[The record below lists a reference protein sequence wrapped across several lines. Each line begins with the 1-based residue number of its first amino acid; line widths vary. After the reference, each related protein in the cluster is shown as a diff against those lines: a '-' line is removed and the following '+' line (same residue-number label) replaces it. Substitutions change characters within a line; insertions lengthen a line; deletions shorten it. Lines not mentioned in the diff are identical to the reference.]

1 MSSNEGQVGETPQ
14 QRDML
19 RMAVFRAQRAQQVEL
34 PAIRQMGQQIKA
46 ANEPNSFE
54 RQHAAGAAQTDTA
67 AAFTQAGQQAR
78 VNEARAGNTGTG
90 RAALDTVKMGADQ
103 ATATGMGTVA
113 AGQGQED
120 KYVGGLQAMTA
131 VGQGQQATA
140 TQGASTAAN
149 LSGQNAAAAAQRS
162 LADSIGNA
170 GLAAQA
176 VGTGL
181 ALANSSGGQAPVYD
195 YNYRGTELPASLRGG
210 G

>member
-1 MSSNEGQVGETPQ
+1 MSVNEDQVGETPQ

-19 RMAVFRAQRAQQVEL
+19 RMAIFRAQRAQQVEL
-34 PAIRQMGQQIKA
+34 PAIRQMGQQITA
-46 ANEPNSFE
+46 AHAPNSFE
-54 RQHAAGAAQTDTA
+54 QQHAAGAAQTDNA
-67 AAFTQAGQQAR
+67 AAFAQAGQQAR
-78 VNEARAGNTGTG
+78 DAAARTGTIGTG

-131 VGQGQQATA
+131 IGQGQQAA
-140 TQGASTAAN
+140 AEQGAATTAS

-181 ALANSSGGQAPVYD
+181 ALANSMPEPVYD
-195 YNYRGTELPASLRGG
+195 YNYRGTTLPNELRGG
-210 G
+210 R